1 MTLRHLYIFLAV
13 CQEGNMTK
21 ASKKLFMTQPSVTQA
36 IKELEIFY
44 KVNLFDRE
52 GKRITINDAGYKLL
66 PIAENI
72 IKSFEESKE
81 IMRGN
86 DIYQIKLGASATI
99 GTYLLDSFINKTTN
113 LKNIEIKYFVDNT
126 LKIEEKILKG
136 LLDIAVVEGNIHSSK
151 ISVSPFFEDELVL
164 ISSKKDNFFKNREI
178 KMTNLNGI
186 NFVSREDG
194 SGTKETLDAIFFNK
208 NISVKNIATV
218 NSIEAIKNLV
228 ISNIGYSIVP
238 KISILKEYK
247 TGLLN
252 YYEIEDLKIIRNF
265 KLISLK
271 NKVINNHLNA
281 VLELLKKSIIEEKDL
296 KKWIFRRIFY
306 VV

>member
-1 MTLRHLYIFLAV
+1 MTLRHLYIFLSV

-21 ASKKLFMTQPSVTQA
+21 ASKKLFMTQPSVSQA

-44 KVNLFDRE
+44 QVNLFDRD
-52 GKRITINDAGYKLL
+52 GKRISVSDAGYKLL

-72 IKSFEESKE
+72 IKNFEESKE
-81 IMRGN
+81 IMKGN
-86 DIYQIKLGASATI
+86 NIYQIKLGASATI
-99 GTYLLDSFINKTTN
+99 GTYLLDNFISKAID
-113 LKNIEIKYFVDNT
+113 LKDVEIKYFVDNT

-136 LLDIAVVEGNIHSSK
+136 ILDIAVVEGNIHSSK
-151 ISVSPFFEDELVL
+151 INVSPFFEDELVL
-164 ISSKKDNFFKNREI
+164 ISSKKDNFFKNKKIEMI
-178 KMTNLNGI
+178 NLNGI

-194 SGTKETLDAIFFNK
+194 SGTKETLDSIFFNK

-238 KISILKEYK
+238 KISILKEYR
-247 TGLLN
+247 TGLLE
-252 YYEIEDLKIIRNF
+252 YYEIEDLKILRNF

-271 NKVINNHLNA
+271 NKVINTQLNS
-281 VLELLKKSIIEEKDL
+281 VLELLKKSIIEEKEL
-296 KKWIFRRIFY
+296 KN
-306 VV
+306 

>member
-13 CQEGNMTK
+13 CREENMTK

-36 IKELEIFY
+36 IKELEGY
-44 KVNLFDRE
+44 YQVNLFDRD
-52 GKRITINDAGYKLL
+52 GKRIRISDEGYKLL

-72 IKSFEESKE
+72 IKRFEESKE

-86 DIYQIKLGASATI
+86 DFYQIKLGASATI
-99 GTYLLDSFINKTTN
+99 GTYLLDNFISKAAS

-126 LKIEEKILKG
+126 FKIEEKILKG
-136 LLDIAVVEGNIHSSK
+136 ILDIAVVEGDIHSSK
-151 ISVSPFFEDELVL
+151 INVSPFFEDELVL
-164 ISSKKDNFFKNREI
+164 ISSRKDSFFKNKKIE
-178 KMTNLNGI
+178 MNNLNGI

-194 SGTKETLDAIFFNK
+194 SGTKETLDSIFFNK

-228 ISNIGYSIVP
+228 ISNVGYSIVP
-238 KISILKEYK
+238 KISILKEYR
-247 TGLLN
+247 TGLLD

-271 NKVINNHLNA
+271 NKVINSQLNI
-281 VLELLKKSIIEEKDL
+281 VLELLKKSIIEEKEL
-296 KKWIFRRIFY
+296 KK
-306 VV
+306 